1 MFIIKY
7 FDEWQR
13 TQNNSAQLKLLSCV
27 AYIINENHHYAISVY
42 TDTRYLHRSDFH
54 PKTFYLKVTRQEMC
68 IFFFTL
74 FISM

>member
-27 AYIINENHHYAISVY
+27 AYIINENHPLTMRLVFTLTPDTY
-42 TDTRYLHRSDFH
+42 TDQISI
-54 PKTFYLKVTRQEMC
+54 LKP
-68 IFFFTL
+68 
-74 FISM
+74 FI